1 MEGGKHNVLFNR
13 ARNCF
18 CIVRRH
24 GSSSSHGRLEQPM
37 QVTEN
42 QRKHY
47 TQMSI
52 AEQTAM
58 RSYIDTI
65 PQWTLGNGHMR
76 DRLASK
82 GITDTE
88 IYRTIAQ
95 GHVIE
100 AHANNYPDVRFVLRH
115 EIGNRAICICAN
127 KQGFV
132 FTAWSNN
139 SHDNHRTLNRTMY
152 AWQVD
157 LTAIFK

>member
-1 MEGGKHNVLFNR
+1 
-13 ARNCF
+13 
-18 CIVRRH
+18 
-24 GSSSSHGRLEQPM
+24 M
-37 QVTEN
+37 QVTGD
-42 QRKHY
+42 QRKHH

-52 AEQTAM
+52 AEKSAM
-58 RSYIDTI
+58 RSYIDAI

-100 AHANNYPDVRFVLRH
+100 AHANNYPDIRFVIRH
-115 EIGNRAICICAN
+115 EIGNRAICVCAN

-132 FTAWSNN
+132 FTAWSN
-139 SHDNHRTLNRTMY
+139 SAHDNHRTLNRTMY
-152 AWQVD
+152 AWKVD
-157 LTAIFK
+157 LTTVFNRQGQTNA